1 MGKVHGAAVHV
12 VLQATG
18 CGHDDLR
25 ALFQLFDLLL
35 NIRAA
40 IDGDD
45 ADVRIKMR
53 QVLQVFGDLLRQLPR
68 GRHDDGLRVIPAL
81 VQPENERDAESA
93 GFTRARGRFGDDVLA
108 LHHRGDRLFL
118 YFGHF
123 GKAHALHSLVDLL
136 GHVQFAVIHA
146 SLLQHIFSIPF
157 FFIQNSVY
165 HILLKKETR
174 AYQRDGSHIEI
185 FYISCILK
193 LFLLRK
199 ISSFQQPSQYIKVI
213 IILAVLRTVDAF
225 VCGCRRQRRLYIAA
239 NEKYL
244 PSTLLLL
251 PLQHLPNRFFR
262 IGQAGIV
269 PSIRPEEQIGLGALA
284 LCKLRMA
291 GIDGCYSAA
300 NRIVQRTST
309 PHVILLGIKLCITDG
324 KAIIQ
329 QYILVVKQYCRNI
342 VISPPIL

>member
-1 MGKVHGAAVHV
+1 M

-40 IDGDD
+40 VDGDD

-157 FFIQNSVY
+157 FFIFS
-165 HILLKKETR
+165 
-174 AYQRDGSHIEI
+174 
-185 FYISCILK
+185 
-193 LFLLRK
+193 
-199 ISSFQQPSQYIKVI
+199 
-213 IILAVLRTVDAF
+213 
-225 VCGCRRQRRLYIAA
+225 
-239 NEKYL
+239 
-244 PSTLLLL
+244 
-251 PLQHLPNRFFR
+251 
-262 IGQAGIV
+262 
-269 PSIRPEEQIGLGALA
+269 
-284 LCKLRMA
+284 
-291 GIDGCYSAA
+291 
-300 NRIVQRTST
+300 
-309 PHVILLGIKLCITDG
+309 
-324 KAIIQ
+324 
-329 QYILVVKQYCRNI
+329 YC
-342 VISPPIL
+342 SEF